1 MADPDPSAGV
11 ERRPAPGEELNE
23 GPERPARAAASVIL
37 LRDGPD
43 GPEVLLVER
52 NPAQR
57 FMGGAWVFPGG
68 GVDPGEEA
76 ADTGVR
82 ELEEEASIALGGVEE
97 LVAYSRWITPRE
109 VTIRFDTYFFVA
121 RAPEGAEPRPDGSE
135 CVDAVWRR
143 PADAL
148 TDHGRGELELVFPTI
163 RHLEELATFD
173 SVEACLDHARR
184 LDVAPV
190 TPRVVTH
197 EGRQSVVMP
206 GEPGYHA

>member
-1 MADPDPSAGV
+1 MSDSTSGAGSR
-11 ERRPAPGEELNE
+11 RRPAPGEELNE

-37 LRDGPD
+37 LREGPG
-43 GPEVLLVER
+43 GPEVLLVRR

-82 ELEEEASIALGGVEE
+82 ELDEEASIALGGVDE

-109 VTIRFDTYFFVA
+109 VKIRFDTYFFVV
-121 RAPEGAEPRPDGSE
+121 RAPEGAEARPDGSE

-148 TDHGRGELELVFPTI
+148 AEHGRGELELVFPTI
-163 RHLEELATFD
+163 RHLEELAAFD

-184 LDVAPV
+184 LEVTPV

-197 EGRQSVVMP
+197 EGRQTVVMP
-206 GEPGYHA
+206 GEPGYDA

>member
-1 MADPDPSAGV
+1 MADLGPGV
-11 ERRPAPGEELNE
+11 GGERRPAPGEERGE

-37 LRDGPD
+37 LRDGLD

-82 ELEEEASIALGGVEE
+82 ELEEEASIALGGVDG

-109 VTIRFDTYFFVA
+109 VKIRFDTYFFVA

-135 CVDAVWRR
+135 CVGAIWRR

-148 TDHGRGELELVFPTI
+148 AEHGRGGLELVFPTV
-163 RHLEELATFD
+163 RHLEELAAFD
-173 SVEACLDHARR
+173 SVEECLDRARVR
-184 LDVAPV
+184 QVTPV
-190 TPRVVTH
+190 TPRVVTV
-197 EGRQSVVMP
+197 EGRRSVVMP
-206 GEPGYHA
+206 GEPGYDA

>member
-1 MADPDPSAGV
+1 VADPGAGA
-11 ERRPAPGEELNE
+11 ERRPAPGEELN
-23 GPERPARAAASVIL
+23 GGAERPARAAASVIL
-37 LRDGPD
+37 LRDGLD

-82 ELEEEASIALGGVEE
+82 ELEEEASIKLGGVDG

-109 VTIRFDTYFFVA
+109 VKIRFDTHFFVA

-135 CVDAVWRR
+135 CVGAIWRR

-148 TDHGRGELELVFPTI
+148 GEHGRDELELVFPTV
-163 RHLEELATFD
+163 RHLEELAAFD
-173 SVEACLDHARR
+173 SVEECLDRARER
-184 LDVAPV
+184 EVTPV
-190 TPRVVTH
+190 TPRVVTV

-206 GEPGYHA
+206 GEPGYDA